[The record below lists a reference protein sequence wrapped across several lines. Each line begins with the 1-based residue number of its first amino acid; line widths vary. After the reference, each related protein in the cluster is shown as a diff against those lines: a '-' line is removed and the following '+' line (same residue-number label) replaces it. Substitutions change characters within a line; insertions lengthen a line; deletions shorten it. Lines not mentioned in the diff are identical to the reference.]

1 MEGTPIIIK
10 KKKAH
15 GHAHHGGSW
24 KVAYADFVTAMMAF
38 FMVMWI
44 LGLSDESKAQI
55 SGYFN
60 DPLGYSKTAP
70 MSRNIVKFPGAP
82 ATGGTIKQ
90 QVGKLQKQQK
100 LSIVYLLKKIK
111 QAIGEA
117 AAKGIKG
124 EDGKMFDV
132 KELSKHLI
140 IEQDKDGVRIEF
152 REDKNAVFFKSGSSE
167 IRPEA
172 RALVATL
179 TPILNEAEQSL
190 KIEGHTDSVPY
201 SQTGYDNWDLSGDRA
216 NAMRRA
222 LMQGGLKKR
231 LLLGVEGFAD
241 TKLRDPER
249 PSSPVNRRVSI
260 LIPTLSIEKAEK
272 MAIAEGPDITE
283 DISLKPEIDL
293 TRPNAVTKPDAH
305 KNPRNALGI
314 RSH

>member
-44 LGLSDESKAQI
+44 LGLSDESKSQI

-70 MSRNIVKFPGAP
+70 LSRNIVKFPGAP

-111 QAIGEA
+111 QAIAEA
-117 AAKGIKG
+117 SAKGVQG

-132 KELSKHLI
+132 KELAKHLI
-140 IEQDKDGVRIEF
+140 IEQDRDGVRIEF
-152 REDKNAVFFKSGSSE
+152 REGKNAVFFESGSSE
-167 IRPEA
+167 IRPAA
-172 RALVATL
+172 RALIRRLA
-179 TPILNEAEQSL
+179 PILSKEGQSI
-190 KIEGHTDSVPY
+190 KIEGHTDAVPY
-201 SQTGYDNWDLSGDRA
+201 AQSGYDNWDLSGDRA
-216 NAMRRA
+216 NAMRRV
-222 LMQGGLKKR
+222 LMSGGFKPK
-231 LLLGVEGFAD
+231 LLLGVEGFAE
-241 TKLRDPER
+241 TKLRDAEHPT
-249 PSSPVNRRVSI
+249 SPVNRRVSI
-260 LIPTLSIEKAEK
+260 LIPTLDVETAERI
-272 MAIAEGPDITE
+272 AITEGPDIRE
-283 DISLKPEIDL
+283 DISLTPEIDL
-293 TRPNAVTKPDAH
+293 TRPKAVTKPDSNR
-305 KNPRNALGI
+305 NPRNALGI
-314 RSH
+314 RAH